1 MNWSVAWHGF
11 AELTAQF
18 DLVLALGGLGLA
30 LGRRDKGMLA
40 AGILLL
46 IGCDVAAALGAY
58 QQFGQFPWIEMRLA
72 DGTFLGA
79 LASIFSGVALLAPA
93 IVASVAALLAAI
105 ANGVIAGVVISYR
118 TPAGPEQ
125 LAFATGA
132 ISASI
137 LLFAMALTGCRLIGH
152 TTWMKIAGRIAGAWL
167 VAIAALLLALPASPK
182 HLPPRQPVVS
192 SLPSPPKAF
201 RSVVP
206 P

>member
-1 MNWSVAWHGF
+1 MDWSEAWHGIL
-11 AELTAQF
+11 ELTAQF
-18 DLVLALGGLGLA
+18 DLVLALAGLGLG
-30 LGRRDKGMLA
+30 LGSRDKGTLA
-40 AGILLL
+40 AGTLLF
-46 IGCDVAAALGAY
+46 IGCDVAAALGAH

-79 LASIFSGVALLAPA
+79 LASIFSGAALLAPA

-105 ANGVIAGVVISYR
+105 VNGVIAGVVISYK

-125 LAFATGA
+125 LSFAIGA

-137 LLFAMALTGCRLIGH
+137 LIFAAALTGRRLIGIAD
-152 TTWMKIAGRIAGAWL
+152 WAYIAGRIVGAWL
-167 VAIAALLLALPASPK
+167 VAIAALLLALPTSPR
-182 HLPPRQPVVS
+182 HLPPTQPAVS